1 MPTECESPS
10 GSAFDLAYDGVVRKL
25 ALRGM
30 AVVTALAWSAVA
42 RAQERPAPAAASPT
56 KEQCAD
62 AYENGQR
69 LRKAYQLRAAHAQL
83 LVCAADTCPAFMKQ
97 DCARW
102 LGEVDASTPT
112 IVVLARD
119 ADGRALEAV
128 HVTMDGHPLADRLD
142 GRAIPVDPG
151 QHDMT
156 YQSGDQTLTER
167 VVVAEGSKNQQ
178 IVADFGKLKRE
189 AAPAPAAPPS
199 ESAPASTAGMRPIP
213 KATWVL
219 GGIAAVGAV
228 SFATFAIL
236 GRSVQSCAP
245 DCTRSQ
251 VDDLRR
257 DYVIADVSWITGL
270 VAAGAALYFYLTAP
284 TGSPPPTAAL
294 RW

>member
-1 MPTECESPS
+1 MR
-10 GSAFDLAYDGVVRKL
+10 AVRKL
-25 ALRGM
+25 ALGGM
-30 AVVTALAWSAVA
+30 AIVTALASPAVA
-42 RAQERPAPAAASPT
+42 RAQEKPAPAAAPPT

-69 LRKAYQLRAAHAQL
+69 LRKAYQLRSAHDRFL
-83 LVCAADTCPAFMKQ
+83 LCAADSCPAFMKQ

-119 ADGRALEAV
+119 ADGHALEEV
-128 HVTMDGHPLADRLD
+128 HVTMDGRPLADHLD
-142 GRAIPVDPG
+142 GRAMPVDPG
-151 QHDMT
+151 QHDMI
-156 YQSGDQTLTER
+156 YQSGDGTLTER
-167 VVVAEGSKNQQ
+167 VVVAEGAKNQQ
-178 IVADFGKLKRE
+178 IVADFGKPKRE
-189 AAPAPAAPPS
+189 APAPTPAPAASPV
-199 ESAPASTAGMRPIP
+199 AIRPIP

-228 SFATFAIL
+228 SFASFAIL